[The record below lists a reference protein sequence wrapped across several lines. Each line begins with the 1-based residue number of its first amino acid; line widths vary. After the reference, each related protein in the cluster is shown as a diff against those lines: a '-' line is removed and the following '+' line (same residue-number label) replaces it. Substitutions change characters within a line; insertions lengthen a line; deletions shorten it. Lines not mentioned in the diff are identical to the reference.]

1 MPSRWPC
8 LTRCPAVLL
17 ALLAALALVRAAAT
31 SPAVASTARSLAAR
45 TAMSRSPMPGCRS
58 RRGWIVV
65 GGACRWVTV
74 LRFRLPAAGAARAT
88 LRLYPRRA
96 PGASL
101 RLRAAGGATVVG
113 RRHGR
118 GTVAIEVGRLL
129 RPGARRLALTIT
141 SRSRRK
147 IELVRSGR
155 RAPRLEL
162 VAPAAPLGPGA
173 TAPPS
178 PAPAPAP
185 PPPPAGGA
193 PGSATPSPAP
203 PAASGAVW
211 VSRAELASR
220 PMSGPAWDALEA
232 AADGPLGTAAI
243 ADQDSG
249 HDVRTLAVALVFART
264 GDPAYRAKA
273 AEAIAA
279 AIGTEAGGR
288 TLALGRN
295 LAPYVIAADLI
306 DLRHSDPALDA
317 RFRAWLQDVR
327 TELLDGRT
335 LISTHEQRPNNW
347 GTMAGASRIAVALYL
362 GDGTDLERAATVFRG
377 YLGDRSAY
385 ASFAFGELSW
395 QADPAAPVGVN
406 PPGASRAG
414 LDIGGALPDDM
425 RRGCSFT
432 LPPCHTGYAWEALQ
446 GVLLQAELLSRH
458 GYPAYRWGQDAILR
472 AALFLER
479 LDRLYGGWWADGDD
493 SWQPWVINHAYGTSF
508 PAAAPA
514 RHGKILG
521 WTDWM
526 YGR

>member
-1 MPSRWPC
+1 VPARWPT
-8 LTRCPAVLL
+8 LIRWPTVLV
-17 ALLAALALVRAAAT
+17 ALLAALALVRAAAP
-31 SPAVASTARSLAAR
+31 SPASASAARSLAAP
-45 TAMSRSPMPGCRS
+45 TVTSRSPMPGCRS
-58 RRGWIVV
+58 PRAWIVV

-74 LRFRLPAAGAARAT
+74 LRFRLPAAGAGRAT
-88 LRLYPRRA
+88 LRLSPRRA

-113 RRHGR
+113 HRHRR
-118 GTVAIEVGRLL
+118 GTVAIEIGRLL

-141 SRSRRK
+141 SRSRRTV
-147 IELVRSGR
+147 ELVRSGR

-162 VAPAAPLGPGA
+162 VAPAVPLGPGP
-173 TAPPS
+173 TALPS
-178 PAPAPAP
+178 PAPAPPA
-185 PPPPAGGA
+185 PPAGGA

-203 PAASGAVW
+203 PPAGGAVW

-220 PMSGPAWDALEA
+220 PMSGPAWDALA
-232 AADGPLGTAAI
+232 AGADGPLGTAAI
-243 ADQDSG
+243 ADQDSN
-249 HDVRTLAVALVFART
+249 HDVGTLAVALVFART
-264 GDPAYRAKA
+264 GDPAYQAKA

-306 DLRHSDPALDA
+306 DLRHSNPALDA

-335 LISTHEQRPNNW
+335 LISTHEQRANNW

-385 ASFAFGELSW
+385 AGFAFGELSW

-406 PPGASRAG
+406 PPDASRAG
-414 LDIGGALPDDM
+414 FDIGGALPDDM
-425 RRGCSFT
+425 RRGCSFA

-472 AALFLER
+472 AVLFLER

-493 SWQPWVINHAYGTSF
+493 SWQPWAINHAYGTSF
-508 PAAAPA
+508 PAATPA

-521 WTDWM
+521 WTDWV